1 MLQPVL
7 APPLMVLAGAQDGV
21 LARRQ
26 LLAAGVC
33 ATTVRTRVRAGVWT
47 PLLRG
52 TYLVEPG
59 HDPLRSW
66 ARSAVLAAP
75 GAVLVGGTAA
85 RLHGVEGVPRS
96 RTVEIA
102 SPRQVRTEPDRLRA
116 SQRRVAREHVVDLG
130 GLPVT
135 SVVRTLADLVPRL
148 DRLDA
153 LAVLDSA
160 LHRALVDA
168 DGLAAAAALAA
179 CRRGAAA
186 AERRGGARG
195 EGMADLWALAD
206 GRAESPLESRARCR
220 CLDDGLVPRALQ
232 EEVRDAHGRLLARA
246 DMTFDRH
253 DPSLPPLVLEADGRG
268 PHENP
273 DALYRDRWR
282 ANALVALGHPV
293 VRCTWRD
300 TLSRLAIPTM
310 VRAAL

>member
-1 MLQPVL
+1 MLVPELHAV
-7 APPLMVLAGAQDGV
+7 ASRQDGV
-21 LARRQ
+21 LSRRDV
-26 LLAAGVC
+26 LAAGLEQSLI
-33 ATTVRTRVRAGVWT
+33 ATHVRAGLWK

-66 ARSAVLAAP
+66 ARSAVLVAP

-85 RLHGVEGVPRS
+85 RLHGVEGVPQS
-96 RTVEIA
+96 RVVEIA
-102 SPRQVRTEPDRLRA
+102 APRQVRAEPDRLRA
-116 SQRRVAREHVVDLG
+116 SRRRVACEHVVDLD
-130 GLPVT
+130 GLAAT

-148 DRLDA
+148 DRPDA

-160 LHRALVDA
+160 LRLGLVDA
-168 DGLAAAAALAA
+168 DGLAAAAALVAR
-179 CRRGAAA
+179 RRGAAA
-186 AERRGGARG
+186 VRRG
-195 EGMADLWALAD
+195 EGRSGAAVGDLWAWAD

-220 CLDDGLVPRALQ
+220 CLDGGLVPRALQ
-232 EEVRDAHGRLLARA
+232 EQVRDEHGHLLARA

-268 PHENP
+268 PHESP

-282 ANALVALGHPV
+282 ANTLVALGHPV